1 MSLYIQ
7 LIKYTDQ
14 GIKTVKESPQRADA
28 AKKLLADL
36 GGEMKA
42 IYLTMGSYDI
52 VVISEI
58 PNGEIAAQFALTLG
72 SQGNIR
78 TDTLTAFD
86 EAQYRKI
93 CGTLP

>member
-1 MSLYIQ
+1 MSLYIH
-7 LIKYTDQ
+7 LVNYTEQ
-14 GIKTVKESPQRADA
+14 GIKTVKESPKRADA

-58 PNGEIAAQFALTLG
+58 PSAEIAAQFALTLG
-72 SQGNIR
+72 SQGNIQ
-78 TDTLTAFD
+78 TNTLTTFD

-93 CGTLP
+93 CGALP